1 VDHSVKPSWQVSLP
15 PSIRLAYNF
24 IRLLAYKIL
33 VTSCDVGHTVCS
45 GVPSLGRAELQ
56 AACEDFIN
64 VIGSS
69 SDCTLYKG
77 TLSSG
82 VEIAVVSTS
91 VNSVKDWTDRSEE
104 QFKNKVITQ
113 CAKLYMVKSISFSLL

>member
-1 VDHSVKPSWQVSLP
+1 M
-15 PSIRLAYNF
+15 A
-24 IRLLAYKIL
+24 
-33 VTSCDVGHTVCS
+33 VTYSCDVVHTVCS

-91 VNSVKDWTDRSEE
+91 VNSAKDWADRSEE
-104 QFKNKVITQ
+104 QFKNKVCCSVVQ
-113 CAKLYMVKSISFSLL
+113 SYGQVN

>member
-1 VDHSVKPSWQVSLP
+1 M
-15 PSIRLAYNF
+15 A
-24 IRLLAYKIL
+24 
-33 VTSCDVGHTVCS
+33 VTYSCDVVHTVCS

-91 VNSVKDWTDRSEE
+91 VNSAKDWTDRTEE
-104 QFKNKVITQ
+104 QFKNKVIRQ
-113 CAKLYMVKSISFSLL
+113 CAKLWSIQLVFHCCSVVCLILLNINCSCFRYLSYPE

>member
-1 VDHSVKPSWQVSLP
+1 VV
-15 PSIRLAYNF
+15 I
-24 IRLLAYKIL
+24 
-33 VTSCDVGHTVCS
+33 

-56 AACEDFIN
+56 TACEDFIN

-69 SDCTLYKG
+69 SECTLYKG

-91 VNSVKDWTDRSEE
+91 AASAKEWSDRSEQ
-104 QFKNKVITQ
+104 QFNNKVIIHF
-113 CAKLYMVKSISFSLL
+113 VR

>member
-1 VDHSVKPSWQVSLP
+1 M
-15 PSIRLAYNF
+15 
-24 IRLLAYKIL
+24 
-33 VTSCDVGHTVCS
+33 CS

-56 AACEDFIN
+56 AACDDFIN

-91 VNSVKDWTDRSEE
+91 VNSAKDWTEKSEE
-104 QFKNKVITQ
+104 QFKNKVVTQ
-113 CAKLYMVKSISFSLL
+113 CAKLWSNQTVVVLCVLSY